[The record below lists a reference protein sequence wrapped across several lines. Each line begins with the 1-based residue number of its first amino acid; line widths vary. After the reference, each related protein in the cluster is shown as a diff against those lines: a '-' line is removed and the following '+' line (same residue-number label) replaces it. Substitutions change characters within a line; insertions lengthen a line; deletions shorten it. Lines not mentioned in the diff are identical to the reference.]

1 MRNAI
6 VRLVFLMAV
15 AVAGSAAWAVWLSGD
30 EPSDAPPAVRL
41 YAVEQDAIVSVKV
54 ATDAGEAA
62 FERGPEGWRFASEP
76 LLPVNLDRWGGIVLL
91 LSGPNADRTLPDP
104 ADPAEYGLDAPSTAS
119 VGLVG
124 GDSVT
129 VRLGADTPDGRHT
142 YAKVEGQPGVALV
155 NAPWGGA
162 LARLV
167 SEPPWPYWFYRVPP
181 SLVRVF
187 EAEGPRG
194 AATFL
199 LGLSGAESAR
209 VVVGETARDLDAA
222 ERAEVMRLVGGP
234 PDLRLLPLPDGET
247 IETLGFAEPAG
258 PVGFIRLSYE
268 LAAPLEDRSVYSAVY
283 AIGGL
288 TPDGDA
294 RYALTAH
301 APALLAF
308 DEAWVSDALALA
320 ERHLP

>member
-1 MRNAI
+1 MRNA
-6 VRLVFLMAV
+6 VARLVLLMAV
-15 AVAGSAAWAVWLSGD
+15 AVAGGATWAVWLGGGEETPGD
-30 EPSDAPPAVRL
+30 PPAVRL

-54 ATDAGEAA
+54 ATGAGEAA

-104 ADPAEYGLDAPSTAS
+104 ADPAEYGLGAPSTVS
-119 VGLVG
+119 VGLADG
-124 GDSVT
+124 GGVT

-142 YAKVEGQPGVALV
+142 YAKVDGRAGVALV
-155 NAPWGGA
+155 NAPWGDTLLR
-162 LARLV
+162 LA

-187 EAEGPRG
+187 EVEGPRG
-194 AATFL
+194 AVTFL
-199 LGLSGAESAR
+199 LGLSGDDSAR
-209 VVVGETARDLDAA
+209 LVVDETARDLDAD
-222 ERAEVMRLVGGP
+222 ERAEVMRLAGGP
-234 PDLRLLPLPDGET
+234 TGLRLLPLPDGET
-247 IETLGFAEPAG
+247 LETLGFAEPA
-258 PVGFIRLSYE
+258 GFIRLSYE

-288 TPDGDA
+288 TPAGDA
-294 RYALTAH
+294 RYALTAD

-308 DEAWVSDALALA
+308 DEQWLGDALALA